1 MTDRPDARWY
11 QRLSLRTRMLFISSA
26 AVAIVMAVGGIL
38 LLALLRAELIDTAD
52 DSGEDTA
59 DSVAELARAGTL
71 PPVLAATEEVATAV
85 QVVQA
90 GEVIS
95 ATSNAVGSRTFLRSE
110 LRPGVE
116 RIYDRRFLPFDEDGP
131 FRVIA
136 VGTETPTGD
145 ATVIVAVDVE
155 DVDEVIA
162 VASQMGSAGL
172 AALIIILAG
181 VFWVVIGRTLAPV
194 SAIRDRAEAITGSG
208 LHQRVPE
215 PLRHDEIADLAR
227 TINAML
233 ARLEDSAKRQEAFVA
248 DAAHE
253 LRSPIA
259 SLQARLET
267 ATAESRRTDSDHV
280 LTRDLLRETTRMG
293 RLVDHLL
300 LLARSDAGTISIDG
314 CRSTSRR
321 SCASRWPRSTRRR
334 FRSPRTPWSRSRCW
348 ARLHCSST
356 SSPTCSTTP
365 DGTPSR
371 PSTCRC
377 TPTPTNAILTVD
389 DDGPGIPEHLR
400 RSVLQ
405 RWVRVDESRDRGTG
419 GAGLGLAIVSE
430 IVHVHE
436 GEIEITES
444 PSGGARVQVLLPTEL
459 INLQVTCCSW
469 FVRAM
474 SDDTAWS

>member
-1 MTDRPDARWY
+1 VTDRPDSRWY

-38 LLALLRAELIDTAD
+38 LLSLLRAELIDTAD
-52 DSGEDTA
+52 DAGEDTA

-131 FRVIA
+131 FRVVA

-155 DVDEVIA
+155 DVQEVIS
-162 VASQMGSAGL
+162 VASQMGTAGL

-267 ATAESRRTDSDHV
+267 ALLNSEADRDDV

-300 LLARSDAGTISIDG
+300 LLARSDAGTISIEKMPVDLEEVVRESVASVDTSAVPITANAVEPVQVLG
-314 CRSTSRR
+314 QAALLEHVVTNLLDNAGRYAESSIDVSLHANSTK
-321 SCASRWPRSTRRR
+321 
-334 FRSPRTPWSRSRCW
+334 
-348 ARLHCSST
+348 
-356 SSPTCSTTP
+356 
-365 DGTPSR
+365 
-371 PSTCRC
+371 
-377 TPTPTNAILTVD
+377 AILTVD

-400 RSVLQ
+400 RSVLE
-405 RWVRVDESRDRGTG
+405 RWVRVDESRERGTG

-444 PSGGARVQVLLPTEL
+444 PTGGARVQVLLP
-459 INLQVTCCSW
+459 
-469 FVRAM
+469 M
-474 SDDTAWS
+474 S